1 MEERKSRKD
10 GLAKKAA
17 RLILASQLTSTFS
30 ESGSVSNNDSAS
42 LTSSKCALEQTADSA
57 EEGCPYG
64 EHLRVDV
71 CFEGSKGEELSKG
84 NEFVGSRQSQEFT
97 ESAFEL
103 VIPKYKHLLNS
114 SELTRIPV
122 SEARAYRSHSIVSST
137 LLGSDEL
144 DSCLPGRRL
153 SIFVSTF
160 NMAGKDILDRH
171 IQEMLFPEHVQHT
184 ADLYAIGLQEA
195 APECSAKEFRVWEKR
210 LQCCLSHCKQVLI
223 RSVWMGV
230 QHLSLFIRRELVWF
244 VSDSKTF
251 ARNTRPISNIKTKG
265 AIAVWLKFFGTTFL
279 FISCHLSHGPDIL
292 PRINDC
298 NRIESFFRTRN
309 MLPLH
314 GSLLDDSDYVFWFG
328 DMNFRLRIDDFMV
341 GKFNGLP
348 PQTSDIKALMERD
361 QLINVLKEGKPLA
374 KFEEHP
380 IQFLPTYKF
389 NFGENTY
396 ATQLRWFAYTDRVIY
411 REKVNDSNDL
421 HCISYDSVPAVCSS
435 DHKPVYAFFEAMII
449 PGAEEFTI
457 SHTKTS
463 TLHQILEGNR
473 RYRDEKTTSQI
484 CTIL

>member
-17 RLILASQLTSTFS
+17 RLILASQLTSTSS
-30 ESGSVSNNDSAS
+30 ESGSVSNNDNVS
-42 LTSSKCALEQTADSA
+42 LTSSKCALEQSADGA
-57 EEGCPYG
+57 EDGGLYG
-64 EHLRVDV
+64 ENLRVDV

-84 NEFVGSRQSQEFT
+84 NKFVGSRQSQEFT
-97 ESAFEL
+97 ESSFEL
-103 VIPKYKHLLNS
+103 VIPKYKHLVNS

-122 SEARAYRSHSIVSST
+122 SEARTNRSQSIVSGT

-160 NMAGKDILDRH
+160 NMAGKDILDHH

-184 ADLYAIGLQEA
+184 ADIYAIGLQEA

-244 VSDSKTF
+244 VSD
-251 ARNTRPISNIKTKG
+251 
-265 AIAVWLKFFGTTFL
+265 
-279 FISCHLSHGPDIL
+279 GPDIL

-328 DMNFRLRIDDFMV
+328 DMNFRLTIDDFMV
-341 GKFNGLP
+341 ENFNGLP
-348 PQTSDIKALMERD
+348 PRTADIKVLMEKD

-411 REKVNDSNDL
+411 REKVNTNNDL

-435 DHKPVYAFFEAMII
+435 DHKPVYAFFEAMIV
-449 PGAEEFTI
+449 PESEE
-457 SHTKTS
+457 
-463 TLHQILEGNR
+463 
-473 RYRDEKTTSQI
+473 
-484 CTIL
+484 